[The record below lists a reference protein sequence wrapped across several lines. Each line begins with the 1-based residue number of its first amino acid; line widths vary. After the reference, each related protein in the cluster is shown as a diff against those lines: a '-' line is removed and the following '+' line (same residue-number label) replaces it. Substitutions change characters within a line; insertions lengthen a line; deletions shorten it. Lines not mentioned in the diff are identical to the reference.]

1 MVVGI
6 PSPETI
12 HSSKFIVQATRKILS
27 EKQLLVTG
35 EEDLFV
41 GTSSHQ
47 AVQWVLLIVPILGI
61 LFYGIYT

>member
-6 PSPETI
+6 PTPETV

-35 EEDLFV
+35 EEDLLV

-47 AVQWVLLIVPILGI
+47 AVQ
-61 LFYGIYT
+61 